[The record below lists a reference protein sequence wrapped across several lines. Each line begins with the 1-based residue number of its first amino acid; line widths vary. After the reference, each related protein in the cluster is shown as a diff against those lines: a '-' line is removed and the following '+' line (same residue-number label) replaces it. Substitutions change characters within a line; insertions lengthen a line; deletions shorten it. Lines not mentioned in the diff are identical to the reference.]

1 MEVKFK
7 LTFVCIAFI
16 FFFVI
21 GCCCEPLYKPVWRG
35 KERIWLKANRTDKKN
50 GLLLYRRE
58 FLNGK
63 YVYYKNHKEEEKI
76 VTEKSIGGQR
86 IYREEMLSN
95 NLEGTGTVPARMR
108 TDGKSENVTNY
119 DRQYK
124 QTLPLSEKE
133 KTRKELQDELEAI
146 RMQKQ

>member
-16 FFFVI
+16 LFFVI
-21 GCCCEPLYKPVWRG
+21 GCCSEPLYKTGWRG
-35 KERIWLKANRTDKKN
+35 KEMIWLKANRTDKKN

-63 YVYYKNHKEEEKI
+63 YVYYKNRKEEEI
-76 VTEKSIGGQR
+76 VTKKSVGGQGIDR
-86 IYREEMLSN
+86 GEMLLN
-95 NLEGTGTVPARMR
+95 NLEWTGTVPARMR
-108 TDGKSENVTNY
+108 TDGKPENVTNY

-133 KTRKELQDELEAI
+133 KTRKELKAELDAI
-146 RMQKQ
+146 RMRKQ